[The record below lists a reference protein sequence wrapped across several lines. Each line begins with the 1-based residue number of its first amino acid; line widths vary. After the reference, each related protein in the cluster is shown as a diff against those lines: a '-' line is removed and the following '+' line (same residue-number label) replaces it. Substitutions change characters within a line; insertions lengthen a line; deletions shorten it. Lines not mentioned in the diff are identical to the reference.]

1 MTPTDDL
8 ERRLREYRPTNE
20 WGDGVHHVIC
30 DEAADEIARL
40 RAENEALKRAA
51 VTAALPLEALLLVGN
66 VREQHSPELWEGIE
80 EGAQAVRTALKGSR
94 HE

>member
-1 MTPTDDL
+1 MTDDL
-8 ERRLREYRPTNE
+8 ERRLRRYRSVMRGGHPS
-20 WGDGVHHVIC
+20 IC

-51 VTAALPLEALLLVGN
+51 VTAVLPLEALLLVGN
-66 VREQHSPELWEGIE
+66 VREQHSPELWEGIG
-80 EGAQAVRTALKGSR
+80 EGAQAVRAALKGSR